1 MAVSDPNQLCPKW
14 GPLNK
19 YDLLDYIDY
28 YKSSKRRAPRWYHHP
43 NILNL
48 PKHTMEM
55 NLFPIVYS
63 HWIGWKEHLQENG
76 IFHGNIHWYIWP
88 KSDPK
93 IQLVSIDIFNI
104 HGYIDKIWYFHCLVP
119 IDPKKSPDFVLFVLK
134 SPPRSRKRR
143 WRRSRRSTSHGF
155 MWETRCHKELPLG
168 MIHTYS
174 YHIHT
179 HNRYIYIYIYI
190 QTYIHIPYLTRYL
203 FKQKWFWWWSTA
215 LSSPHWLDD
224 LGVLHGLE
232 TEKQSLGGAPWT
244 NHMPTILMGF
254 RYTLR

>member
-28 YKSSKRRAPRWYHHP
+28 YKSSKRRAPRWYHQP

-48 PKHTMEM
+48 PKNTMEM

-76 IFHGNIHWYIWP
+76 IFHR
-88 KSDPK
+88 
-93 IQLVSIDIFNI
+93 NI
-104 HGYIDKIWYFHCLVP
+104 HGYIDKIWYFHCFVP

-134 SPPRSRKRR
+134 SLPRSRKRR

-179 HNRYIYIYIYI
+179 HNRYIYIYVYKH
-190 QTYIHIPYLTRYL
+190 TYIFHISPVIYSNKSDFGDGQRHWVHHIDWMIWVSSMAWKRKSNRGGGTLNESHTIYSPVN
-203 FKQKWFWWWSTA
+203 KQFA
-215 LSSPHWLDD
+215 IE
-224 LGVLHGLE
+224 HGHL
-232 TEKQSLGGAPWT
+232 
-244 NHMPTILMGF
+244 
-254 RYTLR
+254 

>member
-48 PKHTMEM
+48 PKNTMEM

-179 HNRYIYIYIYI
+179 HNRYIYIHTNIHTYSISHPLFI
-190 QTYIHIPYLTRYL
+190 QTKVILVMVNGTEFTTLTG
-203 FKQKWFWWWSTA
+203 WFGC
-215 LSSPHWLDD
+215 PPWL
-224 LGVLHGLE
+224 GNGKAIV
-232 TEKQSLGGAPWT
+232 GGGTLNESHA
-244 NHMPTILMGF
+244 NDFDGF
-254 RYTLR
+254 

>member
-48 PKHTMEM
+48 PKNTMEM

-104 HGYIDKIWYFHCLVP
+104 HGYIDKKLIFPLFSSYRPKEEPRFRPFRPQESPQESQEEVETLKEIHKSWFHVGNPLPQRTP
-119 IDPKKSPDFVLFVLK
+119 IGDD
-134 SPPRSRKRR
+134 
-143 WRRSRRSTSHGF
+143 
-155 MWETRCHKELPLG
+155 
-168 MIHTYS
+168 S
-174 YHIHT
+174 YIFIPHT
-179 HNRYIYIYIYI
+179 H
-190 QTYIHIPYLTRYL
+190 T
-203 FKQKWFWWWSTA
+203 
-215 LSSPHWLDD
+215 
-224 LGVLHGLE
+224 
-232 TEKQSLGGAPWT
+232 
-244 NHMPTILMGF
+244 
-254 RYTLR
+254 